1 MVAFFCP
8 PPFIAGSKL
17 TFEPVSIGTITTP
30 SNTAVFTADLP
41 VGLIVFLETC
51 TTTSGSGTRPL
62 ASVDVGGDA
71 GAVVIDAPGGWN
83 VNASISMYE
92 NLVAGNKT
100 VTLTHS
106 GGGINGAWVDAYVLK
121 GYQSTAAHD
130 TKLDPTIGTNTSN
143 AVNIDIPA
151 GGIAL
156 AVLRKSNNN
165 AVTWTGATARDTRDD
180 IKTALHQAAS
190 DSPGHAI
197 GVSWAGSANSR
208 LIAASWR

>member
-17 TFEPVSIGTITTP
+17 TFEPVSIGAITTP

-51 TTTSGSGTRPL
+51 TTSGSGGRPL
-62 ASVDVGGDA
+62 ASVDVGGGA
-71 GAVVIDAPGGWN
+71 GAVVIDAPAN
-83 VNASISMYE
+83 ANINASISMYE

-100 VTLTHS
+100 VTLAHS
-106 GGGINGAWVDAYVLK
+106 DGAINGAWVDAYVLK

-130 TKLDPTIGTNTSN
+130 TKLDPTTGTNTSN

-156 AVLRKSNNN
+156 AVLSKNNN
-165 AVTWTGATARDTRDD
+165 AAATWTGATARDTRNA
-180 IKTALHQAAS
+180 IKTALHQAEAA
-190 DSPGHAI
+190 SPGHAI
-197 GVSWAGSANSR
+197 GVSWSGATGSR